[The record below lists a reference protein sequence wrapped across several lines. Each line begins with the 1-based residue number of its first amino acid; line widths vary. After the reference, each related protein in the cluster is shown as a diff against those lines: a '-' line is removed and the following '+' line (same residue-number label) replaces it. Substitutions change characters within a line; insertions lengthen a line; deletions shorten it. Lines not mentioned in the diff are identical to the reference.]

1 MDGLVYERVELL
13 LDDMMLPALQLLRA
27 ALTNADSLL
36 PHARRQELNN
46 LLPEEFRRFDVR
58 DRSYIRA
65 QPNYVSEQMLRTPP
79 PKRVTV
85 KEELVDQK
93 ADPVTGYAR
102 LGYVGQVCSASHTQH
117 TCILE

>member
-1 MDGLVYERVELL
+1 M
-13 LDDMMLPALQLLRA
+13 
-27 ALTNADSLL
+27 
-36 PHARRQELNN
+36 
-46 LLPEEFRRFDVR
+46 R

-102 LGYVGQVCSASHTQH
+102 LGYVGQVRSARPACLICSTVHASHRQTAQPQLSWWPIQLSTALSSIKH
-117 TCILE
+117 SFKHSLHCPIR

>member
-1 MDGLVYERVELL
+1 MRDLSCFRSIQDHLL
-13 LDDMMLPALQLLRA
+13 CKPLQT

-102 LGYVGQVCSASHTQH
+102 LGYVGQVRSASHIRH
-117 TCILE
+117 SCILD